1 MSTKDKKEEMV
12 TIPKSK
18 YINLLVKSDTL
29 EALECG
35 GVDNWEWYG
44 ESVGEYIK
52 EFNKEND
59 TKLEDFDDLY
69 DYYMKEL

>member
-1 MSTKDKKEEMV
+1 MSIKDKKEEMV

-18 YINLLVKSDTL
+18 YINL
-29 EALECG
+29 ECG

-44 ESVGEYIK
+44 ESAKEYMK
-52 EFNKEND
+52 EFNKENN